1 MKINSLSVESFDNVL
16 DEGRI
21 LFSYETDKGWNQVIF
36 SQNRK
41 KWSVNSSD
49 KELLMS
55 LYEKF
60 LSDMG
65 L

>member
-21 LFSYETDKGWNQVIF
+21 IFSYETDKGWNQVIF

>member
-21 LFSYETDKGWNQVIF
+21 IFSYETDKGWNQVIF

-41 KWSVNSSD
+41 NWSVNSSD
-49 KELLMS
+49 KKLLMS

>member
-16 DEGRI
+16 NEGRI
-21 LFSYETDKGWNQVIF
+21 LFSYETDEGWNQVIF

>member
-21 LFSYETDKGWNQVIF
+21 LFSYETDEGWNQVIF

>member
-21 LFSYETDKGWNQVIF
+21 LFSYETDKGWNQVVF